1 MSNERELTKNMK
13 AQLKRNGVVASLKD
27 YETRKNHLIDIN
39 DGFHNVLD
47 YIPDFIMI
55 NLLKEYTFSFSF
67 KNMDEFA
74 EGILGYKHGN
84 VQVMRTI
91 ARHFFVFNPDT
102 KEYELDNDF
111 RDYDSTQLERM
122 AELTKEELLDIGIV
136 PSMTVNEI
144 DAIVRENGL
153 QNSLRVSDEES
164 KILNAYRNAD
174 DDIKAQVKKLLK
186 QPCK

>member
-1 MSNERELTKNMK
+1 MSNERELTPNMK
-13 AQLKRNGVVASLKD
+13 AELKRNGVVASLKD

-55 NLLKEYTFSFSF
+55 DLLKEYTFSFSF

-111 RDYDSTQLERM
+111 RDYDS
-122 AELTKEELLDIGIV
+122 
-136 PSMTVNEI
+136 PS
-144 DAIVRENGL
+144 
-153 QNSLRVSDEES
+153 
-164 KILNAYRNAD
+164 
-174 DDIKAQVKKLLK
+174 
-186 QPCK
+186 

>member
-1 MSNERELTKNMK
+1 M
-13 AQLKRNGVVASLKD
+13 
-27 YETRKNHLIDIN
+27 ID
-39 DGFHNVLD
+39 
-47 YIPDFIMI
+47 
-55 NLLKEYTFSFSF
+55 LLKEYTFSFSF

-153 QNSLRVSDEES
+153 
-164 KILNAYRNAD
+164 
-174 DDIKAQVKKLLK
+174 
-186 QPCK
+186 